1 MCPHAASFQTF
12 CCLLLVAAEIVPKH
26 PEHKGRAGGE
36 TQSAPRNIRGS
47 CVQAVVTQ
55 HIPCTP
61 GTAFRTK
68 YMLTLTK
75 EFILMVSLKVRIV
88 SLDF

>member
-1 MCPHAASFQTF
+1 MRPHAASFQTF
-12 CCLLLVAAEIVPKH
+12 CCLLVAAEIVPKH
-26 PEHKGRAGGE
+26 TEQKGRAGGE
-36 TQSAPRNIRGS
+36 TQSAPRNIRGF

-55 HIPCTP
+55 HIPSTA

-75 EFILMVSLKVRIV
+75 QLILMVSLKVRIV